1 MRDAPH
7 VSIAKHARQT
17 LKSAFASADTV
28 ATVFA
33 RFWVALDADDDVEGC
48 VGVTSDCEIRCLAVV
63 PRARRRRIASKL
75 LDAAET
81 FCERRP
87 VTLSTI
93 AGMDAAVAL
102 YEKRGYELVATRVV
116 PAKAGA
122 FELRSYRKEPPPEPV
137 VDLVAVPLVEDDAS
151 KPKVRIAFVGA
162 LDTHVTFRLA
172 SPLYARL
179 GIVFQLGGRR
189 YVARR
194 PPSAPQHRTIPAQTL
209 VRCEL
214 RFLDESDWA
223 VPSFNTFRRKQ
234 QPRSDAACVN
244 GEEGP
249 CTCNADCVIA

>member
-1 MRDAPH
+1 MREATH

-17 LKSAFASADTV
+17 LKSAFASADTI

-33 RFWVALDADDDVEGC
+33 RFWVALDADDDVVGC
-48 VGVTSDCEIRCLAVV
+48 VGVTADCEIRCLAVI
-63 PRARRRRIASKL
+63 PSARRRRIASKL
-75 LDAAET
+75 LDAAEAS
-81 FCERRP
+81 CLRRP
-87 VTLSTI
+87 VLLSTI

-102 YEKRGYELVATRVV
+102 YEKRGYQLVATQLV

-151 KPKVRIAFVGA
+151 KPKVRVAFVGA
-162 LDTHVTFRLA
+162 LDTHLTFRLA

-179 GIVFQLGGRR
+179 GVVFQLGGRR

-194 PPSAPQHRTIPAQTL
+194 PPTAPQHRTIPAQTL

-214 RFLDESDWA
+214 RFLDAADWA

-234 QPRSDAACVN
+234 PRRDAACVN

-249 CTCNADCVIA
+249 CTCNSDCVLA